1 MDIQA
6 ADKTLRNLGTFNLLL
21 GKNGSGKSTILR
33 NLDNALTGKGKVVYL
48 APERGGTLY
57 YDGYVETLRQK
68 DDFGNRSER
77 RQNQVMDFRQASV
90 SEFKKLEICILLFY
104 YFY

>member
-48 APERGGTLY
+48 APERGGGHCITTDTWKLCARRMIL
-57 YDGYVETLRQK
+57 VIEVK
-68 DDFGNRSER
+68 DVKIKLWILGK
-77 RQNQVMDFRQASV
+77 QA
-90 SEFKKLEICILLFY
+90 FLNLKN
-104 YFY
+104 